1 MPVWEPKAIS
11 ELKGVKLYFLSM
23 ELSEKYIVT
32 EKCQG
37 WQNLGMSEKLK
48 EKFRYVKCYSS
59 KSKLKELQLI
69 FFKCMIYIWWPAWHK
84 KKKNLRIFLCECE
97 INKGKSRL
105 RKVKEGSTLEDEEQQ
120 VGILV
125 RKYFHEISLP
135 LRKVDGKFF
144 YSSCLSVLV
153 HEKCYQ

>member
-48 EKFRYVKCYSS
+48 KKCRYVKCYSR
-59 KSKLKELQLI
+59 KSKLMELQLI

-84 KKKNLRIFLCECE
+84 KNSEFSCVSVWLIKVSL
-97 INKGKSRL
+97 GQ
-105 RKVKEGSTLEDEEQQ
+105 VKEDSTLEDEEQQ
-120 VGILV
+120 VGVLMG
-125 RKYFHEISLP
+125 KYFHEISLP

-144 YSSCLSVLV
+144 YSS
-153 HEKCYQ
+153 

>member
-48 EKFRYVKCYSS
+48 EKCRYVKCYSS
-59 KSKLKELQLI
+59 KSKLR
-69 FFKCMIYIWWPAWHK
+69 
-84 KKKNLRIFLCECE
+84 N
-97 INKGKSRL
+97 S
-105 RKVKEGSTLEDEEQQ
+105 
-120 VGILV
+120 
-125 RKYFHEISLP
+125 
-135 LRKVDGKFF
+135 
-144 YSSCLSVLV
+144 SSCF
-153 HEKCYQ
+153 